1 MHNTVNISWL
11 EKCTADQVWA
21 KPPSPPIQTV
31 REEEGTI
38 QCTCDVEGIT
48 LHNHMPVIK
57 GGYTYPTKWEGYNE
71 MTLEASTNLS
81 KAKQML
87 DDYSE

>member
-1 MHNTVNISWL
+1 
-11 EKCTADQVWA
+11 
-21 KPPSPPIQTV
+21 
-31 REEEGTI
+31 
-38 QCTCDVEGIT
+38 VEGIT